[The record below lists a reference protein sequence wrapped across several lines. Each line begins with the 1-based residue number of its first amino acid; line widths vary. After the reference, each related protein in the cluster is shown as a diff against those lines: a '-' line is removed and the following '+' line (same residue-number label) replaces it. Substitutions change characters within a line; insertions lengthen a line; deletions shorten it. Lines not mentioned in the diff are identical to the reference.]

1 MYIKGGEN
9 EVQTLLQNWGIAMW
23 KLSQV
28 YTTNPH
34 LKAYLMIVCEV
45 LHQIEYTLMW
55 LGG

>member
-1 MYIKGGEN
+1 MQRGEN
-9 EVQTLLQNWGIAMW
+9 EVQTLLQNWGIVMW

-34 LKAYLMIVCEV
+34 RKAYLMIVCEV

-55 LGG
+55 LSG